1 MKKFILKKNC
11 VENISKNVR
20 IRGFLNKELKL
31 RINDAVYDSP
41 NNGID
46 KEVELKFSMK
56 FGILNQDL
64 YKLGR
69 AFHIPMSSSLNQK
82 L

>member
-1 MKKFILKKNC
+1 MWKTYPEMSEL
-11 VENISKNVR
+11 E
-20 IRGFLNKELKL
+20 GFYKELKL
-31 RINDAVYDSP
+31 RINCIVYDGP
-41 NNGID
+41 INVID